1 MKTSLSL
8 SKVVAVLFAWALCLV
23 SGFTLRG
30 QDLSISA
37 RLDRGEIAIGEQA
50 LLTLKIRTED
60 LDHTML
66 LIPPDSALHKAEAL
80 SFVTKDTVAINDRV
94 KEITAEMVIT
104 SFDSTLV
111 VIPAF
116 GVRLGAKEVYADPL
130 YLKVTVPQVD
140 LSQPEKFYPNK
151 KSWSLPYTFG
161 EIVGLILPWIVGVA
175 LVVAAFFLLRYLR
188 KLIRLRR
195 NLPKPEP
202 VKKLSPYEK
211 LSATLAQVPLSLE
224 DRIYYTQLDFAF
236 REFLAETVLPNAME
250 MSTTQLVHALQ
261 KLVSSTTRPQ
271 QESIT
276 LLLDRMTL
284 AKFAKET
291 FGLQWKEQDR
301 RAVLS
306 YAEQLSLPQQE
317 ENENNQREELKQ

>member
-1 MKTSLSL
+1 MKTLL
-8 SKVVAVLFAWALCLV
+8 PLFKVVAVLFACALCLV

-111 VIPAF
+111 EIPAF

-151 KSWSLPYTFG
+151 KSWSLPYTFW
-161 EIVGLILPWIVGVA
+161 EIVGLILPWFVGVA
-175 LVVAAFFLLRYLR
+175 LVVAVFFFLRYLR

-250 MSTTQLVHALQ
+250 MSTTQLVRALQ

-271 QESIT
+271 QDSIT

-291 FGLQWKEQDR
+291 FGPQWKEQDS

-306 YAEQLSLPQQE
+306 YAELLSLPQQE